1 MRSRNFIINRLS
13 KVKILENL
21 IVLIICLSLT
31 ACKLKIQREYVLGK
45 NSLPEK
51 AIITSN
57 LQDSTTY
64 GIDSICGVLIDIE
77 TRKPIPDGLIWIEN
91 TIWNTTSNKY
101 GKFILEVPDSLY
113 TNETFLN
120 VKCNDYIK
128 EKILVYRSKSIYWL
142 TIKLT
147 AQQQKERI
155 CIPPKCN

>member
-1 MRSRNFIINRLS
+1 MLSSNFIINRLS

-21 IVLIICLSLT
+21 IVLIVSLSLT
-31 ACKLKIQREYVLGK
+31 ACKLKLQRECVLSK
-45 NSLPEK
+45 NSVPEK

-57 LQDSTTY
+57 LQESTIN

-77 TRKPIPDGLIWIEN
+77 TRKPIPDGLISIEN
-91 TIWNTTSNKY
+91 TIWHTASNKY

-120 VKCNDYIK
+120 VRCNDYIK

-147 AQQQKERI
+147 PQQQKERI
-155 CIPPKCN
+155 CIPPR

>member
-45 NSLPEK
+45 KSLLEK

-57 LQDSTTY
+57 LQNSTTY

-91 TIWNTTSNKY
+91 TIWNTTSNK
-101 GKFILEVPDSLY
+101 
-113 TNETFLN
+113 
-120 VKCNDYIK
+120 
-128 EKILVYRSKSIYWL
+128 
-142 TIKLT
+142 
-147 AQQQKERI
+147 
-155 CIPPKCN
+155 